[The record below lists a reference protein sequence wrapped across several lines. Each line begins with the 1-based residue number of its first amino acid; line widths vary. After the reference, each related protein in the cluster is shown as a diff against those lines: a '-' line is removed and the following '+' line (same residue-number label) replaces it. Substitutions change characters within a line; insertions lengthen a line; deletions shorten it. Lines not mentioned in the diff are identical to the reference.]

1 MCFGSIPDVPG
12 AYWSFRSLCL
22 LGHEGNAVLVADSY
36 GKIPIHSKQLK
47 RHHHALALAQS
58 DGVLTLL
65 GRQMEYVNLQQGQS
79 LYSGVRQNS
88 NPKKNKRLTAS
99 DDRVFGTAIRASLS
113 SERGSDDISHRE
125 KVQKFMVLI
134 SSMYS
139 SQGFGLSSAAGSTGS
154 VFASESSS
162 ASRSC
167 QTMSLLSLPCLQQTN
182 KQKNLL
188 LSLFE
193 QRSPASMRRSERGK
207 NLRDESISTPAADPQ
222 QDVVVGPP
230 HRPGSHDCEVP
241 DHDEPVRI
249 AGDQPLVVAHKR
261 SRVHLRLVPAKD
273 GARVGRLRRHWRGGG
288 GHPVFFLCVCVYGS
302 SPVKRV
308 SGEDLLSPSLRIS
321 SIRGSSVDK
330 YLHGS

>member
-1 MCFGSIPDVPG
+1 MSICNRVNH
-12 AYWSFRSLCL
+12 CT
-22 LGHEGNAVLVADSY
+22 LVCART
-36 GKIPIHSKQLK
+36 PT
-47 RHHHALALAQS
+47 R
-58 DGVLTLL
+58 
-65 GRQMEYVNLQQGQS
+65 
-79 LYSGVRQNS
+79 
-88 NPKKNKRLTAS
+88 KKNKRLTAS

-113 SERGSDDISHRE
+113 SDRGSDDISHSE

-182 KQKNLL
+182 KQKIFYLAYLNKKVRPRCVAAREAKTYVMSLSVPQPPIPSRTSSWALHTARGLMIVRSQTTTNPSASPVTSRSLL
-188 LSLFE
+188 RTNAAACTCALC
-193 QRSPASMRRSERGK
+193 PRRMERGWAGCAG
-207 NLRDESISTPAADPQ
+207 TGAA
-222 QDVVVGPP
+222 
-230 HRPGSHDCEVP
+230 EV
-241 DHDEPVRI
+241 DI
-249 AGDQPLVVAHKR
+249 L
-261 SRVHLRLVPAKD
+261 
-273 GARVGRLRRHWRGGG
+273 
-288 GHPVFFLCVCVYGS
+288 FFFFCVCVYGS